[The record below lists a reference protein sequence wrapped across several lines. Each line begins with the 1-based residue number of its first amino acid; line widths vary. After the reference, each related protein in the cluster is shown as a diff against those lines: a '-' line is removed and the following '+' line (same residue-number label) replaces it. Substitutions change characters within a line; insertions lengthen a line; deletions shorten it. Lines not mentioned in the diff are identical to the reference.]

1 MAIKRKNSNNEWVVD
16 QRAIETTIIDLM
28 GNFES
33 NNVEGA
39 LRELAEKSEVSDV
52 EYGNVAPTNENVS
65 LWVDTSADAGVSSLL
80 SDSLIL
86 EFRNMFKDL
95 SSQIQRL
102 KEENL
107 ALERRVAYLEQNS
120 SGGGGSPGGGDT
132 PPSGDTP
139 GGDIV
144 VGTQLTFEDG
154 SIMTFEDGSIM
165 TFEGE
170 EEVVV
175 GTQLTFEDGS
185 IMTFEDGSIMIFEDT
200 NGTTK
205 VQLTFEDGKVMTF
218 EDNAIMTFEDN
229 ILRRN

>member
-39 LRELAEKSEVSDV
+39 LRELAEKTEISDV
-52 EYGNVAPTNENVS
+52 EYGNVAPINENVS
-65 LWVDTSADAGVSSLL
+65 LWVDTSADSGVSSLL

-86 EFRNMFKDL
+86 EFRNMFIDL

-102 KEENL
+102 KEENI
-107 ALERRVAYLEQNS
+107 ALEQRVAYLEQNS
-120 SGGGGSPGGGDT
+120 SGGGGSSGGGT
-132 PPSGDTP
+132 E
-139 GGDIV
+139 V
-144 VGTQLTFEDG
+144 ARTQLTFEDG

-165 TFEGE
+165 TFEDA

-175 GTQLTFEDGS
+175 GL
-185 IMTFEDGSIMIFEDT
+185 
-200 NGTTK
+200 
-205 VQLTFEDGKVMTF
+205 QLTFEDGKIMTF
-218 EDNAIMTFEDN
+218 EDDAIMTFEDN
-229 ILRRN
+229 I